1 MDVVSGTV
9 QGYYPVA
16 PEAPLNKSILRIGGI
31 ITGLIIIGI
40 VIADLVMYFTRK
52 GLFSDF
58 KAKPTD
64 KPNVMYPN
72 GKPDAVT
79 GKPPDVKGV
88 PPPVLETNKSR
99 LTGYLSLNPSG
110 SPGDWGITVPPI

>member
-31 ITGLIIIGI
+31 ITGLIVLAI

-52 GLFSDF
+52 GLFADF
-58 KAKPTD
+58 KAQPTN
-64 KPNVMYPN
+64 KPNAMYPN
-72 GKPDAVT
+72 GKPDPAT
-79 GKPPDVKGV
+79 GKPPDLKSV
-88 PPPVLETNKSR
+88 PPPVLQTNKSR
-99 LTGYLSLNPSG
+99 LTGYLSSNPSG
-110 SPGDWGITVPPI
+110 TPGDWGITVPPV